1 MPQLEFQDVSL
12 HQNEKSI
19 LSHINIAIEKGDY
32 LSIVGHSGSGK
43 STFLKLCCH
52 LTSPTAGH
60 IFLDGMDLM
69 QWEPTDL
76 RKDIS
81 YVFQTPVL
89 FGKTVEDNLL
99 FPCQIRKA
107 PFDRVRASAWLNRF
121 RLAED
126 ILSHPIQTLS
136 GGEKQRIALVRSL
149 MFPPKILLLD
159 EITSALDKEN
169 TLIVERAIAE
179 LNQEGITVLWVTHSD
194 VQSLTYQNRRLT
206 IENGQ
211 IQSLEVLR

>member
-12 HQNEKSI
+12 YQNEKSI
-19 LSHINIAIEKGDY
+19 LSHINITIEKGDY

-52 LTSPTAGH
+52 LISPTTGH
-60 IFLDGMDLM
+60 IFLDGKDLM

-107 PFDRVRASAWLNRF
+107 PFDRTRANAWLTRF

-149 MFPPKILLLD
+149 LFPPKILLLD

-169 TLIVERAIAE
+169 TLIVEHAIAE

-194 VQSLTYQNRRLT
+194 TQSLTYQNRRLT

>member
-1 MPQLEFQDVSL
+1 MPQIEFQDVSL
-12 HQNEKSI
+12 HRDGKSI
-19 LSHINIAIEKGDY
+19 LSHINIAIEKGEY

-52 LTSPTAGH
+52 LISPTEGH
-60 IFLDGMDLM
+60 IFLDGTDLI
-69 QWEPTDL
+69 QRNPTDL
-76 RKDIS
+76 RKDVS

-99 FPCQIRKA
+99 FPCQVRNA
-107 PFDRVRASAWLNRF
+107 PFDRVRANALLNRF

-126 ILSHPIQTLS
+126 IVSHPIQTLS

-149 MFPPKILLLD
+149 LFSPKVLLLD
-159 EITSALDKEN
+159 EATSALDHEN
-169 TLIVERAIAE
+169 TQIVEHAIAE

-194 VQSLTYQNRRLT
+194 AQSLAYQNRRLT

>member
-1 MPQLEFQDVSL
+1 MPQIEFQDISL
-12 HQNEKSI
+12 HKEGKNI
-19 LSHINIAIEKGDY
+19 LSHINIVIEKGDY

-52 LTSPTAGH
+52 LISPTEGH
-60 IFLDGMDLM
+60 IFLDGTDLM
-69 QWEPTDL
+69 QWNPTDL
-76 RKDIS
+76 RKDVS

-99 FPCQIRKA
+99 FPCQIRKV
-107 PFDRVRASAWLNRF
+107 PLDRARASALLNRF

-126 ILSHPIQTLS
+126 VLSHPVQTLS

-159 EITSALDKEN
+159 EPTSALDKEN

-194 VQSLTYQNRRLT
+194 AQSLMYQNRRLT